1 MFSPHEIDS
10 LQNIETVISTG
21 EPITAKLIVTQL
33 EKRGVERLMVEGG
46 AAVLRMFLGEGMA
59 DTLRLA
65 VNPQLRLA
73 RWAARN
79 SASHRRGTPQTR
91 ENLGGME
98 VTTYTLHP
106 DTSAADLRFLKQAVD
121 EGRKCTPSAT
131 SYCVGAV
138 VVTADGRIF
147 AGHTH
152 ETSPTHHAEQEAIA
166 KALAAGAAAP
176 RSRHVLLDGTL
187 LAAGQRTGELH
198 AAPAEIRIR
207 PRRLRALRTRLLR
220 LLPRCAHPARSGRR
234 RTGLSRT
241 GRGSVGSQR
250 PPEALKP
257 AQFMSIRA

>member
-1 MFSPHEIDS
+1 
-10 LQNIETVISTG
+10 
-21 EPITAKLIVTQL
+21 
-33 EKRGVERLMVEGG
+33 
-46 AAVLRMFLGEGMA
+46 
-59 DTLRLA
+59 
-65 VNPQLRLA
+65 
-73 RWAARN
+73 
-79 SASHRRGTPQTR
+79 
-91 ENLGGME
+91 ME

-187 LAAGQRTGELH
+187 LAAGQRTGEL
-198 AAPAEIRIR
+198 
-207 PRRLRALRTRLLR
+207 PRQLLLKYGFARAVFALYEPDCFVCCRGALTLREAGVDVRVYPGLAGGVWEAN
-220 LLPRCAHPARSGRR
+220 AH
-234 RTGLSRT
+234 
-241 GRGSVGSQR
+241 
-250 PPEALKP
+250 LK
-257 AQFMSIRA
+257 R